1 MKKLLIL
8 TLTFIITTSSFI
20 GCNNTQPNE
29 PTKQTSEDSSTNK
42 QEVKETPEQTVEK
55 ANNDPKKVD
64 SEQSKQTEATTP
76 KKTKNQTSNADNQS
90 SKNNTESKTKETSN
104 NTLKF
109 LGNYSKDKL
118 YIDSK
123 NNLYGF
129 IVRDLKIKK
138 PNIDNFK
145 YNEVIAT
152 YGKIKYP
159 NFLKLNNKFIP
170 VNFAGFQFT
179 DSTNLIKFEFNCD
192 ESYIDPETNKSYSVD
207 YIYKILTDTSINSKC
222 KITYKAKGK
231 DWVCVSSEG
240 NGIITCY
247 FVKLKKDMNTSF
259 SYTYPKKYEK
269 LFNPI
274 IQQSYNSFK
283 TDDIVKNN

>member
-1 MKKLLIL
+1 MNLLNKHLNILALINKKL
-8 TLTFIITTSSFI
+8 
-20 GCNNTQPNE
+20 
-29 PTKQTSEDSSTNK
+29 KK
-42 QEVKETPEQTVEK
+42 TPEQTVEK

-76 KKTKNQTSNADNQS
+76 KETKNQTSNADNQS

-104 NTLKF
+104 DTLELFGIGSIETNEGFNYTLKS

-145 YNEVIAT
+145 YNEVIVT
-152 YGKIKYP
+152 YGQIKYP

-207 YIYKILTDTSINSKC
+207 YIYNFNRYI
-222 KITYKAKGK
+222 YK
-231 DWVCVSSEG
+231 
-240 NGIITCY
+240 
-247 FVKLKKDMNTSF
+247 F
-259 SYTYPKKYEK
+259 
-269 LFNPI
+269 
-274 IQQSYNSFK
+274 
-283 TDDIVKNN
+283 